1 LTCVRLR
8 YPRAPRHGAAAA
20 ALVVALL
27 AGCGG
32 GSGDTG
38 SSDVGVTT
46 AGTDTVSA
54 TVAPAPP
61 PAAPTAGAARSD
73 ESLIRGAI
81 SAVFASGDPAAA
93 CEKYATP
100 AYVASAYGD
109 LSGCRAAQQAGAAAN
124 GVTTTGVLVSG
135 DSAKA
140 VAVPSGGPSDGEK
153 IELTLVKDGAIWK
166 VDSARANVP
175 VGP

>member
-1 LTCVRLR
+1 MRLR

-32 GSGDTG
+32 GSGDSG

-46 AGTDTVSA
+46 AGTDTAGA

-61 PAAPTAGAARSD
+61 PAGPTAGAARSD

-81 SAVFASGDPAAA
+81 SAVFASGDVPAA
-93 CEKYATP
+93 CEKYATS

-109 LSGCRAAQQAGAAAN
+109 LSGCQAAQQSGGAAKRVAVS
-124 GVTTTGVLVSG
+124 GVAIDG
-135 DSAKA
+135 DSATA

>member
-1 LTCVRLR
+1 MRVRLR
-8 YPRAPRHGAAAA
+8 YPGDPRHGAAAA

-32 GSGDTG
+32 GSSGAEDLGVTTLATDTG
-38 SSDVGVTT
+38 SAPTT
-46 AGTDTVSA
+46 TV
-54 TVAPAPP
+54 PASP
-61 PAAPTAGAARSD
+61 PAAPSAGAARSD

-81 SAVFASGDPAAA
+81 TAVFVSGDPAAA

-100 AYVASAYGD
+100 AYVAEAYGD
-109 LSGCRAAQQAGAAAN
+109 LSGCQAAQRAGAAARA
-124 GVTTTGVLVSG
+124 VTMTGIVVSG

-140 VAVPSGGPSDGEK
+140 VAVPIGGASADER
-153 IELTLVKDGAIWK
+153 IELALVKDGAIWK
-166 VDSARANVP
+166 LDSAKANVP

>member
-1 LTCVRLR
+1 LICVRLR
-8 YPRAPRHGAAAA
+8 YPRSPRHGAAAA

-32 GSGDTG
+32 GDTS

-46 AGTDTVSA
+46 VGTDTAAA
-54 TVAPAPP
+54 TVAPAPT
-61 PAAPTAGAARSD
+61 PAAPIAGAARSP

-81 SAVFASGDPAAA
+81 TAVFASGDPAAA

-109 LSGCRAAQQAGAAAN
+109 LSGCRAAQQSGAAAKGAAIS
-124 GVTTTGVLVSG
+124 GVVVGG
-135 DSAKA
+135 DTATA

-166 VDSARANVP
+166 VDSAKANVP

>member
-1 LTCVRLR
+1 LTCVRFR

-27 AGCGG
+27 TGCGG

-38 SSDVGVTT
+38 STDVGVTT

-54 TVAPAPP
+54 TDATAPP

-73 ESLIRGAI
+73 ESLIRGATA
-81 SAVFASGDPAAA
+81 AVFASGDPAAA

-109 LSGCRAAQQAGAAAN
+109 LSGCRAAQQAGAAAKRVAVS
-124 GVTTTGVLVSG
+124 GVAIDG
-135 DSAKA
+135 DSATA
-140 VAVPSGGPSDGEK
+140 VAVPGGGPSDGEK